1 VKFGG
6 LHTGIAKLHTLFTA
20 ERKDCTLFSLAV
32 VEADPAYGR
41 ALRAVLEA
49 EEFRV
54 RFYESAE
61 AALSAIHST
70 AFDLYLLDLDIPG
83 RDGVALCGEM
93 RRENPIVPI
102 IGATER
108 ADDWPRV
115 DALIAGADDVVAKRT
130 NGRELVARILAV
142 LRRSGKETAAAA
154 YQDEELTVLL
164 DEMRVIVRGQP
175 VPLSLGETRLLA
187 MLIREAPAPLSL
199 ERIRSELA
207 VRESTIVARVKSLRQ
222 KLGRQRIE
230 MRPRYGYVF
239 VG

>member
-1 VKFGG
+1 M
-6 LHTGIAKLHTLFTA
+6 
-20 ERKDCTLFSLAV
+20 FSLAV

-83 RDGVALCGEM
+83 RDGVAVCGEM

-108 ADDWPRV
+108 SDDWPRV
-115 DALIAGADDVVAKRT
+115 DALIAGADDVVGKRT

-142 LRRSGKETAAAA
+142 LRRSGKETSAAA

-164 DEMRVIVRGQP
+164 EEMRVIVRGEA
-175 VPLSLGETRLLA
+175 VPLSLGETRVLA
-187 MLIREAPAPLSL
+187 LLIREAPAPLSL
-199 ERIRSELA
+199 TRIQSELA
-207 VRESTIVARVKSLRQ
+207 IGDDPIRDSTIVARVKSLRQ
-222 KLGRQRIE
+222 KLGRHRIE
-230 MRPRYGYVF
+230 MRPRFGYVF
-239 VG
+239 VGSS